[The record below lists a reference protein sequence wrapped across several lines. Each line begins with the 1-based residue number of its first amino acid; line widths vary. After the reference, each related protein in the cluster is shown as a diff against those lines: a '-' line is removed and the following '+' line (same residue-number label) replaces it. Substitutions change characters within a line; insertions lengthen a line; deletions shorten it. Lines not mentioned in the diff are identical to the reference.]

1 MVPAHDPASPFHA
14 QAAQAA
20 LQGLGS
26 GLSGLD
32 LQEAQ
37 ARKTQVGPNH
47 LPRAGRESAWAL
59 LGRQIHNPLIY
70 VLLGAAALAGAALVQ
85 PRLVLGLGARAWAGW
100 QAYRRV
106 QPIART
112 LLRQLM

>member
-70 VLLGAAALAGAALVQ
+70 VLLGAAALALGWAS
-85 PRLVLGLGARAWAGW
+85 PRMRGWCWAWW
-100 QAYRRV
+100 C
-106 QPIART
+106 
-112 LLRQLM
+112 